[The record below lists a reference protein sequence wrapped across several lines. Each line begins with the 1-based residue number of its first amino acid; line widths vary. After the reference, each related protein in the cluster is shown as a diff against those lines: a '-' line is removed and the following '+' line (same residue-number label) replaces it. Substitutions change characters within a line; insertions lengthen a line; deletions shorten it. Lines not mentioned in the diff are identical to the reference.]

1 MSEILEDFLVKTEFG
16 YYCRYGNFYI
26 DALSPVQRNLISHAH
41 GDHATMGHK
50 QVWATAAT
58 FAFMRNKFGKLP
70 EASVNTVS
78 FDDTFTLEEV
88 AITFVTAGHILGSAQ
103 ILMVYKGV
111 RYLYTGDYKLQ
122 ADPTCEPLTMVT
134 ADVLITES
142 TFANPSVQHP
152 DSEQEI
158 LKLKDKPSNIMLGCY
173 VLGKAQRLTELI
185 NRYLPERE
193 VLVHHKMHAVHQ
205 LYDELG
211 PIKLKYSLYNRKAM
225 KDGKQNKIYLVPP
238 LTFNSYFRAK
248 GVLRAFASGWE
259 RLQQQNDISLYISD
273 HVDWSDILHY
283 IDAVKP
289 QQIWTIHGDGRE
301 LKAYFEGKLVVR
313 DILKEQAG
321 IFI

>member
-1 MSEILEDFLVKTEFG
+1 MSEILDDFLVKTEFG

-26 DALSPVQRNLISHAH
+26 DALSPVSRNLISHAH
-41 GDHATMGHK
+41 GDHATIGHK
-50 QVWATAAT
+50 QLWATVAT
-58 FAFMRNKFGKLP
+58 VAFMRNKFGKLVGHG
-70 EASVNTVS
+70 VNNIS
-78 FDDTFTLEEV
+78 FGETFTLDGV
-88 AITFVTAGHILGSAQ
+88 DVTFIAAGHMLGSAQ

-122 ADPTCEPLTMVT
+122 ADPTCEPLTMVA

-142 TFANPSVQHP
+142 TFANPDVKHP
-152 DSEQEI
+152 DPEQEI

-185 NRYLPERE
+185 NRFLPERE

-205 LYDELG
+205 LYDALG
-211 PIKLKYSLYNRKAM
+211 PVKLKYSLYNRKAM

-283 IDAVKP
+283 IAEVKP
-289 QQIWTIHGDGRE
+289 KQIWTIHGDGRA
-301 LKAYFEGKLVVR
+301 LKAHFEGQLLVR
-313 DILKEQAG
+313 DILKEQTS